1 MKKYSLIAL
10 SLVFLAAC
18 SGSKQYY
25 KPENTQKLT
34 TIKTKNENILKNFKG
49 YEIINKQ
56 DNILY
61 LSNDLGFLKILK
73 DKEVIFDKKFDAK
86 IVSIATEGNKAVMV
100 DALNNI
106 IIFDLLEQKYLFSE
120 NYGQANGVVKK
131 LANPSF
137 NNNVIII
144 PSLDGKLIVINN
156 NTNTFIRSINVG
168 TQEFFNNVVFLKA
181 DSEKLIAASSSKVFT
196 IIDNKTYTKLINIKK
211 ALEKDN
217 YIYILSSEGVIY
229 KFDYLLNEI
238 TKIKFKY
245 ANYSDVYVYNNFIY
259 ALEHNGYLIK
269 LDDKLNELAVYNLD
283 SKIDSGAYF
292 KDNILFYNNKSYE
305 LK

>member
-10 SLVFLAAC
+10 SLVLLAAC

-25 KPENTQKLT
+25 EPQNTQKLS
-34 TIKTKNENILKNFKG
+34 TIKTKNENILKKFKG

-56 DNILY
+56 DNLVFI
-61 LSNDLGFLKILK
+61 SNDLGFLKILK
-73 DKEVIFDKKFDAK
+73 DKEIVFDKKFDAK
-86 IVSIATEGNKAVMV
+86 IVSVAIEGNKAVMV

-131 LANPSF
+131 LANPIF
-137 NNNVIII
+137 NNNVIIA
-144 PSLDGKLIVINN
+144 PSLDGKLIIINN
-156 NTNTFIRSINVG
+156 DSNTFIRSINVG
-168 TQEFFNNVVFLKA
+168 TQEFFNNVIFLKA
-181 DSEKLIAASSSKVFT
+181 DNEKLIAASSSKIFT

-245 ANYSDVYVYNNFIY
+245 ANYSDVYVYNDFIY

-269 LDDKLNELAVYNLD
+269 LDDKLNELAVYNLN
-283 SKIDSGAYF
+283 SKINSGAYF